1 MKAKKGI
8 SEMFGALLVT
18 LITLALAVP
27 LFIYFNSLRS
37 TNSQAIGSSFNKLNG
52 ALSTEFTVITL
63 NYTPNKIYLYNYGDT
78 PIYITQLIVN
88 KQVISVNYELKANQ
102 IVPLSNITSNL
113 PSNLANATVIMKAN
127 GNYYTIIG

>member
-8 SEMFGALLVT
+8 SEMFGALLAT

-27 LFIYFNSLRS
+27 LFLYFNSLRS
-37 TNSQAIGSSFNKLNG
+37 ANSQAIGSSFNKLNG

-88 KQVISVNYELKANQ
+88 KQVISVNYVLKPNQ
-102 IVPLSNITSNL
+102 LVPLSNITSSL
-113 PSNLANATVIMKAN
+113 PNNLANATVLIKAN
-127 GNYYTIIG
+127 GNYYTVVG